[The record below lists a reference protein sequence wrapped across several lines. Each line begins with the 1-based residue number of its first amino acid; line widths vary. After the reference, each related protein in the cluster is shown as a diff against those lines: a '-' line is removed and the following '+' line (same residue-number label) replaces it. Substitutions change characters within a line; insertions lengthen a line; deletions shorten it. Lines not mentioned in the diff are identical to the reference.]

1 MNNIIVIGDLNYNLN
16 IFFNTFLKENNEYTI
31 NNITKSIGN
40 ILNVPIVLSKYDLNV
55 YYFSCVGNDIEGKEI
70 INFLHSN
77 KIKSDYVNI
86 LNKKGYECDN
96 SQISQIKANR
106 KLNSE
111 QKKVILENQ
120 NEKVSKIGSYYVWE
134 ADIIVKI
141 VDKVTGK
148 EV

>member
-1 MNNIIVIGDLNYNLN
+1 MKMYLKVKSKKLKNLSFKISKSKNDLVV
-16 IFFNTFLKENNEYTI
+16 K
-31 NNITKSIGN
+31 
-40 ILNVPIVLSKYDLNV
+40 ILNA
-55 YYFSCVGNDIEGKEI
+55 KEA
-70 INFLHSN
+70 
-77 KIKSDYVNI
+77 VAGI
-86 LNKKGYECDN
+86 LWAAVIMETE
-96 SQISQIKANR
+96 QLSQIKANR

-134 ADIIVKI
+134 ADVIVKI

>member
-1 MNNIIVIGDLNYNLN
+1 MY
-16 IFFNTFLKENNEYTI
+16 LKV
-31 NNITKSIGN
+31 KA
-40 ILNVPIVLSKYDLNV
+40 K
-55 YYFSCVGNDIEGKEI
+55 
-70 INFLHSN
+70 
-77 KIKSDYVNI
+77 KIKNLSVKIAQAKNNLVVNI

-96 SQISQIKANR
+96 SQIGQIKANR

-134 ADIIVKI
+134 ADVIVKI

>member
-1 MNNIIVIGDLNYNLN
+1 MYLRVKSKKLKNLSMKISKAKNNLVE
-16 IFFNTFLKENNEYTI
+16 T
-31 NNITKSIGN
+31 
-40 ILNVPIVLSKYDLNV
+40 
-55 YYFSCVGNDIEGKEI
+55 
-70 INFLHSN
+70 
-77 KIKSDYVNI
+77 I

-96 SQISQIKANR
+96 SQISQIKVNR
-106 KLNSE
+106 KLNLE

-134 ADIIVKI
+134 ADVIVKI

>member
-1 MNNIIVIGDLNYNLN
+1 MYLKVKSKKLKNLSVKIAKAKNNL
-16 IFFNTFLKENNEYTI
+16 
-31 NNITKSIGN
+31 
-40 ILNVPIVLSKYDLNV
+40 
-55 YYFSCVGNDIEGKEI
+55 
-70 INFLHSN
+70 
-77 KIKSDYVNI
+77 

-120 NEKVSKIGSYYVWE
+120 NEKVSKVGSYYVWE
-134 ADIIVKI
+134 ADVIVKI

>member
-1 MNNIIVIGDLNYNLN
+1 MYLRLKSKKLKNLSMKISKAKNNLVV
-16 IFFNTFLKENNEYTI
+16 T
-31 NNITKSIGN
+31 
-40 ILNVPIVLSKYDLNV
+40 
-55 YYFSCVGNDIEGKEI
+55 
-70 INFLHSN
+70 
-77 KIKSDYVNI
+77 I

-96 SQISQIKANR
+96 SQISQIKVNR
-106 KLNSE
+106 KLNLE

-134 ADIIVKI
+134 ADVIVKI

>member
-1 MNNIIVIGDLNYNLN
+1 MY
-16 IFFNTFLKENNEYTI
+16 LKV
-31 NNITKSIGN
+31 KS
-40 ILNVPIVLSKYDLNV
+40 K
-55 YYFSCVGNDIEGKEI
+55 
-70 INFLHSN
+70 
-77 KIKSDYVNI
+77 KIKNLSSKISKVKNDLVVKI
-86 LNKKGYECDN
+86 LNKKGYECN
-96 SQISQIKANR
+96 ESRISQIKANQ

-134 ADIIVKI
+134 ADVIVKI